1 MGCKL
6 LTEYS
11 SGREDAARRKGQSL
25 MTSLNKN
32 ALRGRSFLSIADVS
46 PEELELI
53 LETARVQKKRRFRR
67 SLRGKNFAL
76 LFEKPSL
83 RTKVSFSV
91 GINQLG
97 GHGIYLGQNEVGLGQ
112 RESIADVARTLSRYV
127 QGIVARVFAHTSL
140 IELAEHAGV
149 PVINALSDVEH
160 PCQAL
165 ADFLTIQEHKK
176 TIRGLRIAYIG
187 DGNNI
192 AASLAQGAVMLGAH
206 FVIASPKGYELPGE
220 IVLSAHGFTKT
231 GGSFSK
237 ANTPEEAVRGADV
250 VYTDVW
256 TSMGDEPSKERTSAF
271 KGYQATPKLMAF
283 AKKDAIFMHDLPA
296 HRGEEVAGE
305 VIDGPQ
311 SVAFDQAE
319 NRLHAQRALL
329 HLVLGSRTIQ

>member
-1 MGCKL
+1 M
-6 LTEYS
+6 TTS
-11 SGREDAARRKGQSL
+11 RKHTL
-25 MTSLNKN
+25 H
-32 ALRGRSFLSIADVS
+32 GRSFLSINDVP

-53 LETARVQKKRRFRR
+53 LATAKEQKERKFGR
-67 SLRGKNFAL
+67 SLAGKNLAL

-97 GHGIYLGQNEVGLGQ
+97 GQSIYLGQNEVGLGQ

-127 QGIVARVFAHTSL
+127 QSIVARVFAHTSL
-140 IELAEHAGV
+140 VELAKHAGV

-165 ADFLTIQEHKK
+165 ADLLTIQEHKK
-176 TIRGLRIAYIG
+176 NIRGLRIAYVG

-206 FVIASPKGYELPGE
+206 FVIASPKGYELPGS
-220 IVLSAHGFTKT
+220 IVRTARGYTKT

-256 TSMGDEPSKERTSAF
+256 TSMGDEPSRERTSAF
-271 KGYQATPKLMAF
+271 KGYQITSKLMAL
-283 AKKDAIFMHDLPA
+283 AKPDSIFMHDLPA
-296 HRGEEVAGE
+296 HRGEEVVDE

-311 SVAFDQAE
+311 SVIFDQAE

>member
-1 MGCKL
+1 
-6 LTEYS
+6 
-11 SGREDAARRKGQSL
+11 
-25 MTSLNKN
+25 MTSPHKK
-32 ALRGRSFLSIADVS
+32 ALHGRSFLSIADVS
-46 PEELELI
+46 PEELEFI

-83 RTKVSFSV
+83 RTKVSFDV
-91 GINQLG
+91 AITQLG
-97 GHGIYLGQNEVGLGQ
+97 GHSVYLGQNEVGLGQ

-127 QGIVARVFAHTSL
+127 QGIVARVFAHQSL
-140 IELAEHAGV
+140 IELAKHAGV

-176 TIRGLRIAYIG
+176 TIRGLRIVYVG

-206 FVIASPKGYELPGE
+206 FVIASPKEYELPEATVRTARGY
-220 IVLSAHGFTKT
+220 TKT

-256 TSMGDEPSKERTSAF
+256 TSMGDEPSRQRTSAF
-271 KGYQATPKLMAF
+271 KGYQVTSKLMAL
-283 AKKDAIFMHDLPA
+283 AKPDAIFMHDLPA
-296 HRGEEVAGE
+296 HRGEEVVDE

-311 SVAFDQAE
+311 SVVFDQAE

>member
-1 MGCKL
+1 
-6 LTEYS
+6 
-11 SGREDAARRKGQSL
+11 

-32 ALRGRSFLSIADVS
+32 ALHGRSFLSIADVS
-46 PEELELI
+46 PAELTSI
-53 LETARVQKKRRFRR
+53 LTTARAQKKRKFPN
-67 SLRGKNFAL
+67 SLRGKSLAL

-91 GINQLG
+91 AIAQLG
-97 GHGIYLGQNEVGLGQ
+97 GHSVYLGQNEVGLGQ

-127 QGIVARVFAHTSL
+127 QGIVARVFAHQSL
-140 IELAEHAGV
+140 IELAEHAKV

-176 TIRGLRIAYIG
+176 TIRGLRIAYVG

-192 AASLAQGAVMLGAH
+192 AASLAQGAVMLGAD
-206 FVIASPKGYELPGE
+206 FVIASPKRYELPGS
-220 IVLSAHGFTKT
+220 IVRTAHGFTKT

-237 ANTPEEAVRGADV
+237 ANTPEDAVRGADV

-256 TSMGDEPSKERTSAF
+256 TSMGDEPSKQRTSAF
-271 KGYQATPKLMAF
+271 KGYQVTSKLMAL

-296 HRGEEVAGE
+296 HRGEEVVDE

-311 SVAFDQAE
+311 SVVFDQAE

-329 HLVLGSRTIQ
+329 HLVLGTR

>member
-1 MGCKL
+1 M
-6 LTEYS
+6 TTS
-11 SGREDAARRKGQSL
+11 RK
-25 MTSLNKN
+25 K
-32 ALRGRSFLSIADVS
+32 ALHGRSFLSIADVS
-46 PEELELI
+46 PEELGFI
-53 LETARVQKKRRFRR
+53 LATARAQKKRTFPN
-67 SLRGKNFAL
+67 SLGGKSVAL

-127 QGIVARVFAHTSL
+127 QGIVARVIAHQSL
-140 IELAEHAGV
+140 IELAEHAKV

-176 TIRGLRIAYIG
+176 NIRGLRIAYIG

-206 FVIASPKGYELPGE
+206 FVAASPKGYELPAA
-220 IVLSAHGFTKT
+220 IVRIARGFSET

-256 TSMGDEPSKERTSAF
+256 TSMGQESETKKRLNAF
-271 KGYQATPKLMAF
+271 AGYQITEKLIKH
-283 AKKDAIFMHDLPA
+283 AKSDAIFMHDLPA

-311 SVAFDQAE
+311 SVVFDQAE

>member
-1 MGCKL
+1 MARDFVWPKKPK
-6 LTEYS
+6 
-11 SGREDAARRKGQSL
+11 GRTRWRTRYRPTV
-25 MTSLNKN
+25 MTSPHKK
-32 ALRGRSFLSIADVS
+32 ALHGRSFLSIADVS
-46 PEELELI
+46 PAELTSI
-53 LETARVQKKRRFRR
+53 LTTSRAQKKRKFPN
-67 SLRGKNFAL
+67 SLRGKSLAL

-91 GINQLG
+91 AIAQLG
-97 GHGIYLGQNEVGLGQ
+97 GHSVYLGQNEVGLGQ

-127 QGIVARVFAHTSL
+127 QGIVARVFAHQSL

-176 TIRGLRIAYIG
+176 TIRGLRIAYVG

-192 AASLAQGAVMLGAH
+192 AASLAQGAVMLGAD

-256 TSMGDEPSKERTSAF
+256 TSMCDEPSKERTSAF
-271 KGYQATPKLMAF
+271 KGYHATPKLMAF
-283 AKKDAIFMHDLPA
+283 AKKDAIFMHDLPS

-329 HLVLGSRTIQ
+329 HLVLGTR